1 MTCLQGS
8 GRGLAS
14 GICWGTR
21 RCLQQVNVGHRLPV
35 FTFKGGWHQ
44 HHFGE
49 AVAAVEPLQTHA
61 GGGAGLLGHGV
72 GPHAHNHAPFA
83 HQQQLLTRPQHLEAH
98 QHIAIA
104 AELDRP
110 QAHARPFLQAELT
123 HRHPL
128 AQATGAGHQHPG
140 PLDARQLQT
149 FFLRLVADLA
159 VGLATGLTTVSY
171 GRDPVGQL
179 CGQHIHAHQ
188 LVTAPQVHGAHAPGR
203 AAQGPQFFIAEPEMD
218 RHALQ
223 RSDQDAVARD
233 RQPHPAQRIALLER
247 NGDESVRTNIG
258 EGR

>member
-1 MTCLQGS
+1 MQ
-8 GRGLAS
+8 AD
-14 GICWGTR
+14 
-21 RCLQQVNVGHRLPV
+21 
-35 FTFKGGWHQ
+35 
-44 HHFGE
+44 
-49 AVAAVEPLQTHA
+49 A
-61 GGGAGLLGHGV
+61 GGGAGLLGHGI

-110 QAHARPFLQAELT
+110 QAHARPFLQAELI

-140 PLDARQLQT
+140 PFDARQLQT
-149 FFLRLVADLA
+149 LFLRLVAGLVA
-159 VGLATGLTTVSY
+159 GLAAGLAAGFTVVGY
-171 GRDPVGQL
+171 GRDPVGKL
-179 CGQHIHAHQ
+179 GGQHIHAHQ
-188 LVTAPQVHGAHAPGR
+188 FVATAQVHGAHAPGR

-233 RQPHPAQRIALLER
+233 RQPHPAQRIALFQG
-247 NGDESVRTNIG
+247 NGDESVRANIG